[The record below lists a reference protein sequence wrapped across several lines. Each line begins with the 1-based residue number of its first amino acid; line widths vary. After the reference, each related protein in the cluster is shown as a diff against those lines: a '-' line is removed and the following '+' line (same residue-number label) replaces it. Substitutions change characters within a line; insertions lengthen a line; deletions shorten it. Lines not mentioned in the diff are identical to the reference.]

1 MLLLLRLNT
10 LAPVAKITIR
20 ATMIPIK
27 TPEEIQAM
35 REGGKILAQ
44 ILHELAA
51 AAKINVRTEELNL
64 KAEALMAKYNVLPS
78 FKGYRG
84 FPAVICA
91 SINEEVVHGIPGKR
105 ELNDGDII
113 KIDCGI
119 MHKGLHTDA
128 SVAVLIGNVKP
139 ETQTF
144 VHTIQKALEKGI
156 AAARPGAHIGDIG
169 FAIQQTVEIHGY
181 SPVRE
186 YIGHGVGRS
195 LHEDPEIP
203 NWGSKGKGPMLVPGM
218 TLAIEP
224 IAMGK
229 RFIDLKPDKWTAVTR
244 DKMPACQIEHTI
256 VILASGCEVLTKCDN
271 NINCVFAH

>member
-1 MLLLLRLNT
+1 
-10 LAPVAKITIR
+10 
-20 ATMIPIK
+20 MIPIK
-27 TPEEIQAM
+27 TPDEIQAM

-51 AAKINVRTEELNL
+51 AAKIGVRTEELNL
-64 KAEALMAKYNVLPS
+64 KAEALMARYDVSPS

-84 FPAVICA
+84 FPAAICT

-105 ELNDGDII
+105 ELKDGDIV

-128 SVAVLIGNVKP
+128 SIAVLLGNVKP
-139 ETQTF
+139 ETRTF
-144 VHTIQKALEKGI
+144 VNTIQKALEKGI
-156 AAARPGAHIGDIG
+156 AAAQPGAHVGDIG
-169 FAIQQTVEIHGY
+169 FAIQQMVEAHGY

-203 NWGSKGKGPMLVPGM
+203 NWGGKGKGSLLVPGM

-224 IAMGK
+224 IIAMGK
-229 RFIDLKPDKWTAVTR
+229 RFIDLKSDKWTAVTR

-256 VILASGCEVLTKCDN
+256 VITPSGYEVLTKCDN
-271 NINCVFAH
+271 NINCVFPH